1 SAAQAAAAGVEV
13 LSPVALAKRPQ
24 RYGSRL
30 LAAPAAARRTACTAL
45 LLAARRANGEQGMS
59 PGGGSVVVAFL
70 VEQELQGRGLAT
82 LAHANG
88 PFQETLIVDGGP
100 GDPG

>member
-1 SAAQAAAAGVEV
+1 
-13 LSPVALAKRPQ
+13 
-24 RYGSRL
+24 
-30 LAAPAAARRTACTAL
+30 
-45 LLAARRANGEQGMS
+45 
-59 PGGGSVVVAFL
+59 VVVAFL

-100 GDPG
+100 GDPGSVFRTPDTLAARWPTLGTVTRWSLGARYLGTAVETTTLDGADTLAVALTGWIGATR